1 MAKEKL
7 AIEDLISFRGKKVLV
22 TGAASGIGRS
32 IAQRFAEAGAALM
45 LLDINPEGLSETV
58 GCLEKA
64 DCQHFTYKIDLSDK
78 KEIDDFWS
86 KLNRDDLP
94 DILVNN
100 AGIYPIKNYLEVDM
114 QFLEKTLNV
123 NMNSAFWMCQHFIK
137 LRNKKGGIIVNISS
151 IEAILPFKRDMI
163 HYGMSKA
170 GVIALTR
177 SLARDYGKDGFRANV
192 ILPGAIKTSGTQSL
206 IKDAV
211 LNVNFDLLKTGYDFQ
226 QRLTCG
232 RWGEA
237 DEVAKVVLFLSSD
250 LASYVQGAAIP
261 VDGGFLSC

>member
-7 AIEDLISFRGKKVLV
+7 TLEDLISFKGKKVLV
-22 TGAASGIGRS
+22 TGAASGIGRA
-32 IAQRFAEAGAALM
+32 IAQRFAEAGAVVT
-45 LLDINPEGLSETV
+45 LLDTNPEGLSETV
-58 GCLEKA
+58 GCLEKG
-64 DCQHFTYKIDLSDK
+64 DCEHVTYKIDLSNK
-78 KEIDDFWS
+78 KEIDGFWS
-86 KLNRDDLP
+86 KLKRDDLP

-100 AGIYPIKNYLEVDM
+100 AGIYPMENYLEVDEH
-114 QFLEKTLNV
+114 FLEKILNV
-123 NMNSAFWMCQHFIK
+123 NMNSVFWMCQHFIK
-137 LRNKKGGIIVNISS
+137 LRNKKGGTIVNISS
-151 IEAILPFKRDMI
+151 IEAVLPFKKDMI

-211 LNVNFDLLKTGYDFQ
+211 LNVRFDLLKTGYDFQ
-226 QRLTCG
+226 QRLACG